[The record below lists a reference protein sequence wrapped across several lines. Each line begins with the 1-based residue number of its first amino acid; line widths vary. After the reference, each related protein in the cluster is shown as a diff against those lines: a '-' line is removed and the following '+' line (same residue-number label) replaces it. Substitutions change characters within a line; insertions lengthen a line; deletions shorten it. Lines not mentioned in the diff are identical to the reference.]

1 MQHSALRVRL
11 IRFVTRLHETLFRA
25 SGGRVL
31 GRAAGMPVV
40 MLTTTG
46 RKSGRKHTSMLTSP
60 ARLGDG
66 VVLVASYGGADH
78 HPDWFLNLRAN
89 PVVDVVMRGHDGP
102 MRARVA
108 TAEEKAALW
117 PEVVAA
123 YSDYAVYQQRTTR
136 DIPLV
141 VLERVTANG

>member
-1 MQHSALRVRL
+1 MQHSAARVRL
-11 IRFVTRLHETLFRA
+11 IRFVTRLHETLFRV

-31 GRAAGMPVV
+31 GNAAGMPVV

-60 ARLGDG
+60 VKLGDG
-66 VVLVASYGGADH
+66 VVLVASYGGSDH

-89 PVVDVVMRGHDGP
+89 PVVDVVMRGYAGP

-108 TAEEKAALW
+108 TREEKSALW
-117 PEVVAA
+117 PQVVAA
-123 YSDYAVYQQRTTR
+123 YSDYAVYQERTTR

-141 VLERVTANG
+141 VLERA